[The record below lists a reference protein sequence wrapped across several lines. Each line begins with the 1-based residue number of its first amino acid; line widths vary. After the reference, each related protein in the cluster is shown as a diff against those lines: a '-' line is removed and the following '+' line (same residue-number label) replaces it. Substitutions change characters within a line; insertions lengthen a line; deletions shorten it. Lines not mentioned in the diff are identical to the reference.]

1 MNMSTLTRTQRLG
14 IALGLNIALVAG
26 QVVFG
31 LVAGSVGLLADA
43 AHNLADVAAVIIALI
58 AVRLSRRP
66 PTPEHSY
73 GYHRATILAA
83 LANAVAL
90 MVVSAI
96 IVFEAIS
103 RLQNPEPVRAGI
115 VVFVALTAAVVN
127 LAAAFVL
134 YENRVDLNMRSAL
147 LHMAADA
154 GASLGV
160 AAAGLVI
167 LVTGQF
173 LWLDPAASIAIA
185 VLIGAEAWK
194 LVRSAVDVLLEATP
208 DDIDL
213 VALRGAMTQVDGVA
227 DVHDLHVWSL
237 SSGIRAL
244 SAHVVIEGQ
253 PSLEQAETIGRNVK
267 ATIEEAFT
275 IAHATLELETTTL
288 DGTPS
293 ECTPDIE
300 RHIPD

>member
-1 MNMSTLTRTQRLG
+1 MTRSQRLG
-14 IALGLNIALVAG
+14 VALALNLALVAG

-31 LVAGSVGLLADA
+31 SIAGSVGLLADA
-43 AHNLADVAAVIIALI
+43 AHNLGDGAAVVIALI

-90 MVVSAI
+90 LVVTAI
-96 IVFEAIS
+96 IVFEAVP
-103 RLQNPEPVRAGI
+103 RLSDPQPVRAGI
-115 VVFVALTAAVVN
+115 VVVVALTATAIN

-134 YENRVDLNMRSAL
+134 YEKRVDLNMRSAL

-167 LVTGQF
+167 LVTGRF
-173 LWLDPAASIAIA
+173 LWLDPAISIAIA
-185 VLIGAEAWK
+185 VLIALEAWK

-213 VALRGAMTQVDGVA
+213 TTLSAAMAGVVGVA
-227 DVHDLHVWSL
+227 GVHDLHVWSL

-244 SAHVVIEGQ
+244 SAHLVIDGR
-253 PSLEQAETIGRNVK
+253 PSLEHAETIGRAVK
-267 ATIEEAFT
+267 AAIRDEFS
-275 IAHATLELETTTL
+275 IAHATLELEISGP
-288 DGTPS
+288 DGTATDCES
-293 ECTPDIE
+293 DIE
-300 RHIPD
+300 RHLPG